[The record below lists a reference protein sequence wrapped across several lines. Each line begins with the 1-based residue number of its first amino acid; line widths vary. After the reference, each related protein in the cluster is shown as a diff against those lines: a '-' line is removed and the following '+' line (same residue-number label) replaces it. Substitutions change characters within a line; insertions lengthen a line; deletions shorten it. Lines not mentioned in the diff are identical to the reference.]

1 MNHMLP
7 FKDRRDAGIQLASA
21 LIRKNLLSETV
32 VVFGIPRGGMVTA
45 DEVAKSLS
53 APLDA
58 LVARK
63 IRAPHQPD
71 LGIGAV
77 ALDGD
82 NYFINEELARIVE
95 ATPDYLD
102 SEISLQK
109 HAIEESTRIY
119 RGARPPMEVF
129 NKVVLVIDDGI
140 VTGYTFRA
148 ALQNLLLRRPAR
160 LIAVAPVA
168 TEKSIE
174 LIRPVT
180 DEIVC
185 IEISDFFSS
194 VGALYSSFDSISDSE
209 VVDILT
215 RNWAEHKGS

>member
-71 LGIGAV
+71 LGIGA
-77 ALDGD
+77 
-82 NYFINEELARIVE
+82 NEE
-95 ATPDYLD
+95 
-102 SEISLQK
+102 
-109 HAIEESTRIY
+109 
-119 RGARPPMEVF
+119 
-129 NKVVLVIDDGI
+129 
-140 VTGYTFRA
+140 
-148 ALQNLLLRRPAR
+148 
-160 LIAVAPVA
+160 
-168 TEKSIE
+168 
-174 LIRPVT
+174 
-180 DEIVC
+180 
-185 IEISDFFSS
+185 
-194 VGALYSSFDSISDSE
+194 
-209 VVDILT
+209 
-215 RNWAEHKGS
+215 